1 MSYYYNKKN
10 ILQMKKLFVLAL
22 LMVGMTIL
30 AQGRKGNQQGNQMG
44 QFTPEQKTELQ
55 LKQMTLNLD
64 LNEAQQKDMKVIIA
78 DLNTKREAHKTAAKA
93 MWEKEGTPT
102 NDERFAMRSKMLDEQ
117 IATKKRV
124 EKILNAKQFEKW
136 TSLHQ
141 KYQNNFQGNRQRN
154 FQGNCQGQRLRQ
166 G

>member
-1 MSYYYNKKN
+1 
-10 ILQMKKLFVLAL
+10 MKKLFVLAL